1 MFKLFK
7 ASQTPKAHR
16 SMLVQVPLEPAK
28 WREFQCSSQ
37 MSFDLSQLLDSS
49 CANIIGCHYRFN
61 DW

>member
-7 ASQTPKAHR
+7 AGQTPTKPHR
-16 SMLVQVPLEPAK
+16 SMLVQVPLEPSK

-49 CANIIGCHYRFN
+49 CANIVGYHSR
-61 DW
+61 